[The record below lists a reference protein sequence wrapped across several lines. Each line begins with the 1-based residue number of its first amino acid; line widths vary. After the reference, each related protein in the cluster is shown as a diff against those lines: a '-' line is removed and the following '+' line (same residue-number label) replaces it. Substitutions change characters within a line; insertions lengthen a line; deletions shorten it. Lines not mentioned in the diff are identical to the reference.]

1 LGYWSEP
8 RCCRFW
14 WWPRRERGADI
25 PSDLG
30 QASNASQHQNRR
42 NPPGASQKGRL
53 AASLARCSPLKGMR
67 LSRSLPS
74 APSDFYAW
82 PTPVSKQSPNPR
94 SIASQLILLFTLAA
108 ALLLA
113 CGLGVFYWVVVRH
126 AFAEDNAVLAD
137 KVDALQTSFEQRGG
151 LDAVAAEINTAGS
164 RQRAPFLVRVLDP
177 AGTTIGQTTGMER
190 LLPANIFPPVA
201 SREIAAPAER
211 RVAGKSFALTT
222 RRAFADG
229 QQFTIQVAQDRSSD
243 EQVERKFG
251 ILVLV
256 VLSGSILASILI
268 AIPVTRRGLRPLE
281 EMKRSLE
288 RIGPTHLN
296 ERVASANWPRELQPM
311 AFAFDEMLKRLDD
324 SFTRLSQFS
333 ADLAHELRT
342 PIANMLG
349 EAQVALSRDRNCAE
363 YRETIE
369 STIGECERLSGI
381 VDNLL
386 FVARADAAREPVERK
401 QFDARPAVEKIA
413 AFYET
418 IAEDRH
424 VAINCSGQG
433 QISADPA
440 LFERAVGNLVDNA
453 LRFTPENGSIQIALS
468 EHAKD
473 FEVAVS
479 DNGSGIAPEHLPR
492 VFDRFYRAESSRGS
506 DGAGLGL
513 ALVKSIVDLH
523 GGTAR
528 IQSEMGRGTIVSL
541 TFPKGAQPPTAQP
554 APAS

>member
-1 LGYWSEP
+1 MFS
-8 RCCRFW
+8 
-14 WWPRRERGADI
+14 RRPE
-25 PSDLG
+25 
-30 QASNASQHQNRR
+30 
-42 NPPGASQKGRL
+42 
-53 AASLARCSPLKGMR
+53 
-67 LSRSLPS
+67 
-74 APSDFYAW
+74 
-82 PTPVSKQSPNPR
+82 PR
-94 SIASQLILLFTLAA
+94 SIASQLILLFTLAS

-113 CGLGVFYWVVVRH
+113 CGLGVFYWIVVRH

-137 KVDALQTSFEQRGG
+137 KVDGLQMRFEQRGG
-151 LDAVAAEINTAGS
+151 FNAVAAEIEAVGN
-164 RQRAPFLVRVLDP
+164 RQRAPFMVRILDP
-177 AGTTIGQTTGMER
+177 AGKPVGQTAGMEA
-190 LLPANIFPPVA
+190 LLPADIFPSVV
-201 SREIAAPAER
+201 SRESASPAEHLIG
-211 RVAGKSFALTT
+211 GKLFALTT
-222 RRAFADG
+222 RHALVDG

-243 EQVERKFG
+243 KQVEKKFG
-251 ILVLV
+251 ILVLA

-281 EMKRSLE
+281 QMKHSLE

-296 ERVASANWPRELQPM
+296 ERIAPANWPRELQPL
-311 AFAFDEMLKRLDD
+311 AIAFDEMLKRLDD

-349 EAQVALSRDRNCAE
+349 EAQVALSRDRSAAE

-386 FVARADAAREPVERK
+386 FVARADAATEPVEPVR
-401 QFDARPAVEKIA
+401 FDARAAIEKIA

-424 VAINCSGQG
+424 ITINCSGRG

-453 LRFTPENGSIQIALS
+453 LRFTPENGSIQIALT
-468 EHAKD
+468 EHPGD
-473 FEVAVS
+473 FEIAVS
-479 DNGSGIAPEHLPR
+479 DNGSGVAAEHLPR
-492 VFDRFYRAESSRGS
+492 VFDRFYRAEPSRGS

-513 ALVKSIVDLH
+513 ALVKSILDLH
-523 GGTAR
+523 GGSAR
-528 IQSEMGRGTIVSL
+528 IHSQVGHGTTVSL
-541 TFPKGAQPPTAQP
+541 TFPKRA
-554 APAS
+554 

>member
-1 LGYWSEP
+1 M
-8 RCCRFW
+8 F
-14 WWPRRERGADI
+14 
-25 PSDLG
+25 
-30 QASNASQHQNRR
+30 
-42 NPPGASQKGRL
+42 
-53 AASLARCSPLKGMR
+53 
-67 LSRSLPS
+67 
-74 APSDFYAW
+74 
-82 PTPVSKQSPNPR
+82 SKRPEPR

-113 CGLGVFYWVVVRH
+113 CGLGVFYWIVVQH

-137 KVDALQTSFEQRGG
+137 KLNALQASFEQRGG
-151 LDAVAAEINTAGS
+151 LDAVEAEINTAGG

-177 AGTTIGQTTGMER
+177 AGATIGQTTGMET
-190 LLPANIFPPVA
+190 LLPANIFPPAA
-201 SREIAAPAER
+201 SRETAVPTEH
-211 RVAGKSFALTT
+211 RVAGRLFALTT
-222 RRAFADG
+222 TRAPASG

-243 EQVERKFG
+243 EQVERRFG
-251 ILVLV
+251 ILVLA

-296 ERVASANWPRELQPM
+296 ERVASGNWPRELQPM
-311 AFAFDEMLKRLDD
+311 AIAFDEMLKRLDD

-349 EAQVALSRDRNCAE
+349 EAQVALSRDRGSAE

-386 FVARADAAREPVERK
+386 FVARADAAREPVARK
-401 QFDARPAVEKIA
+401 RFDARAAVEKIA

-418 IAEDRH
+418 IAQDRH
-424 VAINCSGQG
+424 VGISCKGQG

-453 LRFTPENGSIQIALS
+453 LRFTPENGSIEIALA
-468 EHAKD
+468 EHATD

-492 VFDRFYRAESSRGS
+492 LFDRFYRAESSRGS

-541 TFPKGAQPPTAQP
+541 AFPK
-554 APAS
+554 